1 MIREDEHF
9 KLRHWKKIDKKTFAS
24 DMTNLLK
31 IKIKTRT
38 MDEKYEFLKEVDRGS
53 FVCFCSTE
61 IHWVNDENKIYAIV
75 EVNSL
80 A

>member
-1 MIREDEHF
+1 
-9 KLRHWKKIDKKTFAS
+9 
-24 DMTNLLK
+24 MTNLLK

-38 MDEKYEFLKEVDRGS
+38 MDEKYEFLKEIDRGS
-53 FVCFCSTE
+53 FLCFCSTE
-61 IHWVNDENKIYAIV
+61 LHWVNENKIYAIV